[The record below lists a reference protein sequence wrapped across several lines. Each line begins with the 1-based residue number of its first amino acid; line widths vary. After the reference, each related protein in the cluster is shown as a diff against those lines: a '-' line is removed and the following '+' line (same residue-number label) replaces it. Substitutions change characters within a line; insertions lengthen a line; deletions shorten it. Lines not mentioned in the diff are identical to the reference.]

1 MEHRMTLAEL
11 IRSTTAVGE
20 EYRRQARAAVQSGR
34 LDRDE
39 ADRQLGAWSRSLE
52 KARLQLERTTV
63 EGGGADTWWHDAN
76 VNVVA
81 FDSAT
86 TLDTHYVNND
96 QCTCRAFD
104 HGHACW
110 HRAAARIVLDWHER
124 TTATRRPVSPRPK
137 HSMAELQ
144 AAADELYA

>member
-11 IRSTTAVGE
+11 IRSTAAVAE
-20 EYRRQARAAVQSGR
+20 YYRRQARAAVQSGR
-34 LDRDE
+34 LDRDD
-39 ADRQLGAWSRSLE
+39 ADRQLGAWSRALE

-63 EGGGADTWWHDAN
+63 EGGGADNWWHDAN

-110 HRAAARIVLDWHER
+110 HRAI
-124 TTATRRPVSPRPK
+124 PRCSK
-137 HSMAELQ
+137 SVGKVRHA
-144 AAADELYA
+144 